1 MRVIKKSFTRQ
12 LIGNIL
18 IQKLIAAHLKI
29 IGRYKQLLLF
39 KMYSDLRR
47 NEDAGFADLFR
58 ACCRKEIVG
67 IGVLSTLRSRQYMHY

>member
-1 MRVIKKSFTRQ
+1 MYKKFFTRE

-18 IQKLIAAHLKI
+18 IQKLIVAHLKVI
-29 IGRYKQLLLF
+29 ILYKQLLLF
-39 KMYSDLRR
+39 KMDSDLRR
-47 NEDAGFADLFR
+47 NDDAGFAVLFR